1 MALSWTFGYI
11 AAMVFIMLY
20 ETSCHSRVQQNR
32 WNEAVIDRKLSE
44 NMIFFQLDKQT
55 EIFSFGEKQ
64 DSLIKRTSDV
74 AYLTGEKINLPGS
87 SYSKYNNCR
96 ANLVHDT
103 LRISI
108 GIADGFVGWGFV
120 IEYYDKNFCTEPY
133 HWTDADDPYAPKP
146 TYRIVSQNLTL
157 NKAVYKIGDSLYG
170 QVSFKTIETNR
181 DINAIEHLG
190 KGSFRT
196 KVEGPS
202 GWAFPK

>member
-196 KVEGPS
+196 KVERPS

>member
-181 DINAIEHLG
+181 DINAIEHLA

-196 KVEGPS
+196 KVERPS